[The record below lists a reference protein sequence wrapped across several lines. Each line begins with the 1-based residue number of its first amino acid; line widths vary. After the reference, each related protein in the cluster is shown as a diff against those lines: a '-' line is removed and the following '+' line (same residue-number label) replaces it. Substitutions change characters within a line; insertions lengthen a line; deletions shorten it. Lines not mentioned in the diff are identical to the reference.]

1 MWTTRPRSGLPA
13 TRATTIA
20 ATTIAAGTTGAGTT
34 SAGTTGAAPRQA
46 YTNVALTTTD
56 PTYLSWNPCRR
67 ESVAVLQAR

>member
-1 MWTTRPRSGLPA
+1 MWTTRPGSGLSA

-20 ATTIAAGTTGAGTT
+20 AATTGAGTT
-34 SAGTTGAAPRQA
+34 DAGMTGAAPRQA
-46 YTNVALTTTD
+46 YINVALTTTD